1 MLLVIALFFLRLP
14 ESTAGEGTA
23 SEPDFIFMDVFPSAL
38 DLSGGFSA
46 LLKTFS
52 LHNSRCFSNGSFNAF
67 PRVSLKRFS
76 FLWSKLDIILFLS
89 LLLTK
94 PGHFLSFLTSAV
106 NYFWEVSSA
115 VQLNKFP
122 SCHSCVV
129 FVRYGSLFT
138 PHSLSLW
145 FFFFLCHFRSP
156 DCGAL
161 PHTSWNLRIFIISL
175 SFSKNQSSLS
185 KKNSFRHLPA
195 SFSDSISFSILIFPL
210 YTIVSMEKPPQIRCF
225 ETCTPFSHNL
235 DWTSGPGDSN
245 HATTALA
252 N

>member
-1 MLLVIALFFLRLP
+1 MSFRSREEFFCVLWELRGHEHKFEIELLHLECRHSEMLLVIALFFLRLP

-129 FVRYGSLFT
+129 FVRYGSLLFT

-145 FFFFLCHFRSP
+145 FFF
-156 DCGAL
+156 
-161 PHTSWNLRIFIISL
+161 SL
-175 SFSKNQSSLS
+175 SL
-185 KKNSFRHLPA
+185 
-195 SFSDSISFSILIFPL
+195 
-210 YTIVSMEKPPQIRCF
+210 
-225 ETCTPFSHNL
+225 
-235 DWTSGPGDSN
+235 
-245 HATTALA
+245 
-252 N
+252 